1 MQTVSQ
7 AWKDNHQRAVTERAY
22 LEISL
27 DIADPDALLDASAS
41 DNGSLEISNAAGT
54 VDGSLKDIPPY
65 ASLEQNLWL
74 LDGTRRGY
82 SSGGSTDTGFIG
94 LGISKTDK
102 TFETPFPAVTVQFSR
117 VHHNLIPGVTVTWG
131 AAYGEYADT
140 FTVTVYKGGGEIG
153 KKRVV
158 GNRAVRTLV
167 ELDIIHYDRI
177 AVTVEKWCL
186 PGRRARIEEIF
197 IGMNK
202 VYSSANLFRYTHS
215 QSVDPLS
222 TALPKAEIQFSVDNV
237 DNAYNP
243 NNRNGLSKYLM
254 ERQEIRVRYGYNLG
268 GATEWIDGGVFY
280 LSEWNASQNGIEAT
294 FTARDLLEFLSDLYL
309 EGVYDPEG
317 IRLYAVA
324 EKILVRA
331 NLPLADDGGVRWRL
345 DESLKE
351 IKTTA
356 PLPMCPLSECLQLIA
371 NAGGCA
377 LYQDR
382 KGVLHMEKPP
392 AVKTDYAVTR
402 FNSYRNSESSL
413 SKPLKQVNVLAY
425 QYFQGDTGVELYRGA
440 QTVTGE
446 TSITVTYSETAR
458 NVTAAVTGGT
468 LTNAVY
474 YANACLLTI
483 EGNGIVE
490 ILVTGDTLKSS
501 KTTVAVPS
509 GISGEVITVDNPLIT
524 SPERARAVGAWMEA
538 YLKNRMSLSSEWRA
552 DPRLDALDRITNENE
567 FYTNTVCMTDVRFS
581 FSGAFRGSGE
591 GRVVEDGVAESRL

>member
-7 AWKDNHQRAVTERAY
+7 AWKDNHQRTVTERAY

-41 DNGSLEISNAAGT
+41 DNGSLEISNTAGT

-102 TFETPFPAVTVQFSR
+102 TFETPFPAVTVQFSK

-140 FTVTVYKGGGEIG
+140 FTVTVYKGGGETG

-268 GATEWIDGGVFY
+268 SATEWIDGGVFY
-280 LSEWNASQNGIEAT
+280 LSEWNASQNGIEAN

-317 IRLYAVA
+317 IRLYALA

-392 AVKTDYAVTR
+392 AAKTDYAVTR
-402 FNSYRNSESSL
+402 FNSYSNSESSL

-425 QYFQGDTGVELYRGA
+425 QYFQGDTDVELYRGA

-458 NVTAAVTGGT
+458 NVTAVATGGI

-483 EGNGIVE
+483 SGNGAVE

-509 GISGEVITVDNPLIT
+509 GISGEAITVDNPLIT
-524 SPERARAVGAWMEA
+524 SPERAKAVGAWMEA

-552 DPRLDALDRITNENE
+552 DPRLDALDWITNENE

>member
-54 VDGSLKDIPPY
+54 VDGSLKEIPPY

-82 SSGGSTDTGFIG
+82 SSGGSMDTGFIG

-102 TFETPFPAVTVQFSR
+102 TFEAPFPAVTVRFSR
-117 VHHNLIPGVTVTWG
+117 VHHNLIPGVTVTWS

-140 FTVTVYKGGGEIG
+140 FTVTVYKGGAETG

-280 LSEWNASQNGIEAT
+280 LSEWNASQNGIEAN

-317 IRLYAVA
+317 ISLYALA

-345 DESLKE
+345 DDALQE

-356 PLPMCPLSECLQLIA
+356 PVPMCPLSECLQLIA

-392 AVKTDYAVTR
+392 AAKTDYAVTR
-402 FNSYRNSESSL
+402 FNSYSNSESSL

-440 QTVTGE
+440 QTITGE
-446 TSITVTYSETAR
+446 TVLTVTYSEPAR

-483 EGNGIVE
+483 EGNGTVE
-490 ILVTGDTLKSS
+490 ALVTGDTLKSS

-509 GISGEVITVDNPLIT
+509 GISGEAITVDNPLIT